1 MGTPEQCV
9 KSVQVKKKDTG
20 TKKQCSHLI
29 TLENIKNQKAL
40 GFLVLPGVIKWERY
54 ESLIFIVKFEQISNI
69 AVVFLL
75 LTLGKE
81 IFDYLLH
88 LHCVK
93 SVRIGS
99 FSGPCF
105 PPFGLNTEKYSASLR
120 IQSKCGKILTRKTP
134 NTGTFY
140 AVLSKT
146 QRKLYCIKQ

>member
-75 LTLGKE
+75 LTLGK
-81 IFDYLLH
+81 
-88 LHCVK
+88 
-93 SVRIGS
+93 
-99 FSGPCF
+99 
-105 PPFGLNTEKYSASLR
+105 
-120 IQSKCGKILTRKTP
+120 
-134 NTGTFY
+134 
-140 AVLSKT
+140 
-146 QRKLYCIKQ
+146 